1 MIPGLDDRG
10 SFLGLV
16 SIQKHVQFQ
25 NPIIFANVWIQGI
38 TSDWKK
44 PVFAEKTVG
53 IVCG

>member
-1 MIPGLDDRG
+1 MISGLADRG

-25 NPIIFANVWIQGI
+25 NPIILSNIWIQGI
-38 TSDWKK
+38 TSDWN